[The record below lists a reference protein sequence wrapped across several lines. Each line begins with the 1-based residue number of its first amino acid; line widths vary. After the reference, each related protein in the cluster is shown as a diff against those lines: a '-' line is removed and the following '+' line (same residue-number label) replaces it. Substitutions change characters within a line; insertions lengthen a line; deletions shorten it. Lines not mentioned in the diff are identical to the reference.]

1 MKVALLTR
9 TSAIDTARDS
19 SGSPWF
25 AWSGS
30 AASTTMVNMNV
41 ANPVELLC
49 EQIAGAS
56 PDVLQAMIKT
66 FAQEVSPPRPTRCAA
81 PATDN
86 WPSLTPP
93 ART

>member
-1 MKVALLTR
+1 
-9 TSAIDTARDS
+9 
-19 SGSPWF
+19 
-25 AWSGS
+25 
-30 AASTTMVNMNV
+30 MNV

-81 PATDN
+81 RTLRRRTGFLSYLLDEALPTS
-86 WPSLTPP
+86 PCRLPVGGQF
-93 ART
+93 ARDQHLIGGAPEIVRVIA